1 MRSTEN
7 IELLFRNLGADWA
20 SITPEEFAA
29 QVEELHGI
37 HIEFV
42 EMPLPRGYFGAC
54 MVVVEEEESPTG
66 FVFYAPKLQPT
77 QREHVKMHEVAH
89 IALQHNI
96 VIASYEQLEKIQRNP
111 KLLTE
116 SNLTIAC
123 RATNSSGKRSKR
135 QTQEDEAELL
145 TRLIFEQ
152 RFLTRQKNHLA
163 RASSLEYT
171 DEALRRMGIA

>member
-7 IELLFRNLGADWA
+7 IELLFQNLPHDWA
-20 SITPEEFAA
+20 SITPEELAA

-54 MVVVEEEESPTG
+54 MVVIEEEESPTG

-89 IALQHNI
+89 IALQHNT
-96 VIASYEQLEKIQRNP
+96 VIASYAQLEKIQRNP
-111 KLLTE
+111 ALLTE

-123 RATNSSGKRSKR
+123 RATNSLSKR
-135 QTQEDEAELL
+135 TKRHTQEDEAELL

-152 RFLTRQKNHLA
+152 RFLTRQKNHFA

>member
-1 MRSTEN
+1 MRTSEN
-7 IELLFRNLGADWA
+7 IELLFQNLRDDWA
-20 SITPEEFAA
+20 NSTPEELAA
-29 QVEELHGI
+29 QVEQLHGI

-42 EMPLPRGYFGAC
+42 ELPLPRGYFGAC
-54 MVVVEEEESPTG
+54 MVVVAEDEMPTG

-89 IALQHNI
+89 IALHHNT
-96 VIASYEQLEKIQRNP
+96 VIASYEQLAQIQRNP
-111 KLLTE
+111 ALLTA

-123 RATNSSGKRSKR
+123 RATNSLQSRSKQ